1 MYEIIF
7 RGKRAFKEKI
17 VQLYESLFRGEQL
30 ATGNLN
36 FWEEFFLLKPKMAVL
51 EAEIGRLG
59 ADQLAGMRDNLNM
72 LFHECVAHLSH
83 SHQV

>member
-1 MYEIIF
+1 
-7 RGKRAFKEKI
+7 
-17 VQLYESLFRGEQL
+17 
-30 ATGNLN
+30 
-36 FWEEFFLLKPKMAVL
+36 MAVL

-83 SHQV
+83 SHQAGFGPVCTACYYARCEIMVIDNITVNQN